1 MKLNKKIFKKF
12 LIILTMLMF
21 SFTMYKISQTCALLE
36 SATQSKVTK
45 EIGKWNI
52 KLNEE
57 DITNGL
63 TQDIVINNFLMSEN
77 ENVKDGKIAPGVS
90 GSLELTLDPQDTE
103 VSVRYDISLGDI
115 DKEQIKLNSVELI
128 EGTGALVKTAEGTYS
143 GIMNLSEI
151 TNKTAKT
158 TIKLS
163 VLWENDENNN
173 VSDTVIGTQKG
184 YNLEIPITINVS
196 QYLGEKLDEYVS
208 EGV

>member
-1 MKLNKKIFKKF
+1 MKLNKKILKKF

-21 SFTMYKISQTCALLE
+21 SFTMYKISKTYALLE

-52 KLNEE
+52 KLNED

-77 ENVKDGKIAPGVS
+77 ANVKDGKIAPGVS

-128 EGTGALVKTAEGTYS
+128 EGTGTLVKTAEGTYS

-173 VSDTVIGTQKG
+173 ASDTVIGTQKG
-184 YNLEIPITINVS
+184 YNLEIPITISVS
-196 QYLGEKLDEYVS
+196 QYLGEKLEEYVS

>member
-1 MKLNKKIFKKF
+1 MKLNKKKLKKF

-21 SFTMYKISQTCALLE
+21 SFTIYKISRTYALLE
-36 SATQSKVTK
+36 SNTQSKITK

-57 DITNGL
+57 DITNGY
-63 TQDIVINNFLMSEN
+63 TQDIIINNFLMSEN
-77 ENVKDGKIAPGVS
+77 ANVKEGKLAPGVS
-90 GSLELTLDPQDTE
+90 GSLEIVLDPQDTE

-115 DKEQIKLNSVELI
+115 GKEQIKLSSVELI
-128 EGTGALVKTAEGTYS
+128 EGAGELVKTAEETYS

-151 TNKTAKT
+151 TNKTAKA
-158 TIKLS
+158 TIKLT
-163 VLWENDENNN
+163 VLWENNEDNNEE
-173 VSDTVIGTQKG
+173 DTAIGTKKR

-196 QYLGEKLDEYVS
+196 QYLGEKIDEYVS

>member
-1 MKLNKKIFKKF
+1 MKLNKKILKKF

-21 SFTMYKISQTCALLE
+21 SFTMYKISKTYALLE

-52 KLNEE
+52 KLNED

-77 ENVKDGKIAPGVS
+77 ANVKDGKIAPGVS

-128 EGTGALVKTAEGTYS
+128 EGTGTLVKTAEGTYS

-184 YNLEIPITINVS
+184 YNLEIPITISVS
-196 QYLGEKLDEYVS
+196 QYLGEKLEEYVS